1 MQKKL
6 ILLLILLI
14 IPANSLNSEELQQ
27 NKDNLDVYNDM
38 LIGEILPTGKV
49 YLELF
54 SRSGGFDN
62 FQRFNDLDY
71 QRKLKIYPIEKM
83 DITYFDATFA
93 EIIKGKYIG
102 GIEADSKYF
111 SNPFSK
117 PIQDALLYLTNE
129 KPSKVSTC
137 ISFNKSQVN
146 KVIYFFD
153 NDKRP
158 YSREEYKT
166 AMKYIEDVN
175 ERIKKAGGPL
185 APLTKDYTI
194 LNATKKM
201 LISIENIECDILL
214 SIYVTHGFEYVTTVY
229 VIDFILNG
237 EINLTK
243 VKCNYDGP
251 Y

>member
-1 MQKKL
+1 M
-6 ILLLILLI
+6 LLLILLT
-14 IPANSLNSEELQQ
+14 IPANSLHSEELQQ
-27 NKDNLDVYNDM
+27 NKDDLDVYNDM
-38 LIGEILPTGKV
+38 LIGEILPTGRV

-54 SRSGGFDN
+54 SKSGGFDN
-62 FQRFNDLDY
+62 FQRFHDFDY
-71 QRKLKIYPIEKM
+71 QRKFKIYPIEKM

-93 EIIKGKYIG
+93 AIIKEKYIG
-102 GIEADSKYF
+102 GIEADSRYF

-117 PIQDALLYLTNE
+117 PKQDALLYLTND

-137 ISFNKSQVN
+137 ISFNKYQVN
-146 KVIYFFD
+146 KVIYFYG
-153 NDKRP
+153 NDKRK

-166 AMKYIEDVN
+166 AMKFMKDVN
-175 ERIKKAGGPL
+175 KRIKKAGGPL
-185 APLTKDYTI
+185 ASITKDYTI

-237 EINLTK
+237 KVILTK
-243 VKCNYDGP
+243 VKYNYDGP